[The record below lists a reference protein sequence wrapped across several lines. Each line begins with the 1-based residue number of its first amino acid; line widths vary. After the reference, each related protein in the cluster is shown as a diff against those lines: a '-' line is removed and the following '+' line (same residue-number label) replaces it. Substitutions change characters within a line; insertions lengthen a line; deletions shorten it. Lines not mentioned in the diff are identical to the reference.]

1 MIVYSELSSL
11 CRDLGFTARELYA
24 ASRNTDRL
32 YRKAVLPE
40 AGRGGRELSVPSP
53 LLKAIQT
60 AVYEK
65 LLSQEP
71 VSRYA
76 CAYRPGGGIKRCAA
90 PHVGRGQVLTLDI
103 RRFFDSAIYPLIKEK
118 VFTPERYSE
127 PNRVLLSMLCTY
139 RDALPQGA
147 PSSPAISNILLYGF
161 DEAVGAYCRERDI
174 RYTRYCDDMAFS
186 GLFDAREL
194 TAFVESELKKL
205 GFFLNRKKT
214 RLASQGQRQ
223 AVTGVIVNEKL
234 AVPREYKRRLRQE
247 LYYIEKYG
255 MEEHLSRLGGE
266 AQSGY
271 AARLLG
277 RVNYVL
283 SIEPGNKE
291 AAHWARLL
299 QGIK

>member
-1 MIVYSELSSL
+1 
-11 CRDLGFTARELYA
+11 
-24 ASRNTDRL
+24 
-32 YRKAVLPE
+32 
-40 AGRGGRELSVPSP
+40 
-53 LLKAIQT
+53 
-60 AVYEK
+60 
-65 LLSQEP
+65 
-71 VSRYA
+71 
-76 CAYRPGGGIKRCAA
+76 
-90 PHVGRGQVLTLDI
+90 
-103 RRFFDSAIYPLIKEK
+103 
-118 VFTPERYSE
+118 
-127 PNRVLLSMLCTY
+127 
-139 RDALPQGA
+139 
-147 PSSPAISNILLYGF
+147 
-161 DEAVGAYCRERDI
+161 
-174 RYTRYCDDMAFS
+174 
-186 GLFDAREL
+186 
-194 TAFVESELKKL
+194 FVESELRKL
-205 GFFLNRKKT
+205 GFYLNRKKT
-214 RLASQGQRQ
+214 RLVRPGQRQ

>member
-32 YRKAVLPE
+32 YRKAVLPK
-40 AGRGGRELSVPSP
+40 AGGGVRELSVPSP

-118 VFTPERYSE
+118 VFTPKRYSE

-214 RLASQGQRQ
+214 RLARQGQRQ
-223 AVTGVIVNEKL
+223 AVTG
-234 AVPREYKRRLRQE
+234 
-247 LYYIEKYG
+247 
-255 MEEHLSRLGGE
+255 
-266 AQSGY
+266 
-271 AARLLG
+271 
-277 RVNYVL
+277 
-283 SIEPGNKE
+283 
-291 AAHWARLL
+291 
-299 QGIK
+299 